1 MTAGQYEKIS
11 APFRD
16 EKRGKAL
23 KFTNKLITAVGYASY
38 PAMLIYIF
46 FTMPHKLMGAV
57 IVPASGFVLLTFVR
71 RKINRPR
78 PYETLDIKPLIY
90 KDTKGKSLPSRHVF
104 SMTVIAVTAFLVSVP
119 LGMLLIAASII
130 LAVIRVI
137 GGVHYPLDVTAGFV
151 SAVVW
156 GGLLYTII
164 F

>member
-46 FTMPHKLMGAV
+46 FTMPHKLIGAV

-78 PYETLDIKPLIY
+78 PYEALDIKPLIY
-90 KDTKGKSLPSRHVF
+90 KDT
-104 SMTVIAVTAFLVSVP
+104 
-119 LGMLLIAASII
+119 
-130 LAVIRVI
+130 
-137 GGVHYPLDVTAGFV
+137 
-151 SAVVW
+151 
-156 GGLLYTII
+156 
-164 F
+164 